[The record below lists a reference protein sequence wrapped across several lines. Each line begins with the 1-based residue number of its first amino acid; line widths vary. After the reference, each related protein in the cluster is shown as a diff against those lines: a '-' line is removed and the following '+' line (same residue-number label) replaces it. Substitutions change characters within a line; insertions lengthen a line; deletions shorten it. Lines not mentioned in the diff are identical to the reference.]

1 MSKTLKLTDEEQMA
15 LRDSL
20 NANEEATWQRIEEI
34 EAGDDWECT
43 RQLVSGYISLY
54 KKVFG
59 VRQCRRDFGD
69 VDL

>member
-20 NANEEATWQRIEEI
+20 NANLEETYQRIEEI
-34 EAGDDWECT
+34 ENGNDWDAKI
-43 RQLVSGYISLY
+43 QLVRGYISLY
-54 KKVFG
+54 KKAFG

>member
-20 NANEEATWQRIEEI
+20 NANLEETYQRIEEI
-34 EAGDDWECT
+34 ENGNDLEAT
-43 RQLVSGYISLY
+43 IQLVRGYISLY

-69 VDL
+69 VDF

>member
-20 NANEEATWQRIEEI
+20 NANLEETYQRIEDI
-34 EAGDDWECT
+34 ENGNDWDAT
-43 RQLVSGYISLY
+43 IQLVRGYISLY

-59 VRQCRRDFGD
+59 VRQFRRDFGD